1 MSQIKEVGNSQIEEF
16 LDALWMENGL
26 SDNTLSAY
34 RSDLQ
39 GLATWLQIE
48 EKCELLGA
56 DRQHLLA
63 YLTSKVQ
70 AGASPR
76 STGRLLSS
84 LRRFY
89 QYSVREKRLKS
100 DPSDRIDSPVL
111 GRSLPICLSEA
122 EVESLLIQPDVKD
135 LLGLRDRTM
144 LEVLYAAGLRVSELV
159 NLRLSELNIKQ
170 GVIRTQGKGGKDRI
184 VPLGE
189 EAIDWL
195 IQYIAESRVT
205 LVKGQP
211 SDFVFVTRRR
221 SAMTRQ
227 AFWYLIK
234 RYAKKAGINKP
245 ISPHTLR
252 HSFATHLVNHGA
264 DLRVVQ
270 MLLGHSD
277 LSTTQI
283 YTHVAIERLK
293 TLHENHHPRG

>member
-1 MSQIKEVGNSQIEEF
+1 MSQSSQIDHGQIEEF
-16 LDALWMENGL
+16 LDALWMESGL
-26 SDNTLSAY
+26 SDHTLSAY

-39 GLATWLQIE
+39 GLAKWLWK
-48 EKCELLGA
+48 EKKSELLGA
-56 DRQHLLA
+56 DRQYLLS

-89 QYSVREKRLKS
+89 QYNVRENRLGS
-100 DPSDRIDSPVL
+100 DPSDRIDSPTL
-111 GRSLPICLSEA
+111 GRSLPIWLTES
-122 EVESLLIQPDVKD
+122 EVESLLYQPNIKD
-135 LLGLRDRTM
+135 LLGLRDRSM

-159 NLRLSELNIKQ
+159 NLRISELNLKQ

-195 IQYIAESRVT
+195 MQYLEKSRVT
-205 LVKGQP
+205 LVKGQS

-234 RYAKKAGINKP
+234 RYAKKAGIKKA

-293 TLHENHHPRG
+293 ALHENHHPRG